1 MKRRTVDEMPEGLLV
16 NREWFERHGVT
27 RPNQDYYLHTGRLHA
42 VRRGLYTRRVVPLK
56 WQHVV
61 YSLLEMGTP
70 VHVGG
75 RSALELAGLAHFVNP
90 EGMKSLELY
99 SVMRPPR
106 WLGQLPVG
114 VEFCWHPDR
123 LFAQPEGTEPPGLDS
138 TTFGT
143 WEWRIPVSSPE
154 RAILEFLEQVPG
166 RESFQHADLL
176 MENAVNLSPKKLMPL
191 LLACR
196 SVKVK
201 RLFLWFSGRHG
212 HAWSKRLD
220 VGALDLGTG
229 KRSLTKGGS
238 LDGKYQITV
247 PKEMAIRRP

>member
-1 MKRRTVDEMPEGLLV
+1 MKQRIVDEMPEGLLV
-16 NREWFERHGVT
+16 NQAWFGRHAVT
-27 RPNQDYYLHTGRLHA
+27 SANVDYYLRSGKLRT
-42 VRRGLYTRRVVPLK
+42 VQRGLYTRREVPLK

-61 YSLLEMGTP
+61 YSLLEMGAR

-106 WLGQLPVG
+106 WLGQLHVG
-114 VEFCWHPDR
+114 VEFHYHPDH
-123 LFAQPEGTEPPGLDS
+123 LFMQTEGTEPPGMDAV
-138 TTFGT
+138 TFGT

-176 MENAVNLSPKKLMPL
+176 LENAVNLSPKKLMPL

-196 SVKVK
+196 SVKAK
-201 RLFLWFSGRHG
+201 RLFLWFAERHG
-212 HAWSKRLD
+212 HAWVKRLD
-220 VGALDLGTG
+220 VGALGLGTG
-229 KRSLTKGGS
+229 KRSLVKGGR
-238 LDGKYQITV
+238 LDAKYQITV
-247 PKEMAIRRP
+247 PREMAIR